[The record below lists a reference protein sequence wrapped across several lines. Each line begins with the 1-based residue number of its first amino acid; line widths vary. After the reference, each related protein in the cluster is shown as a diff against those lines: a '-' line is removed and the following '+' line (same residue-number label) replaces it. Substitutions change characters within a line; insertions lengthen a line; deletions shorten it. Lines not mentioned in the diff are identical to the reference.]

1 MNVNEQALSARDARP
16 DLSEYLTRQILG
28 LIERQQ
34 LGAGDR
40 LPSMNELAQL
50 FDVATPTIREAL
62 RRLQAIGVIDIR
74 HGSGSYVRRPR
85 TGAVITN
92 PYYGTINPD
101 SVLQLLDARIAIEPH
116 LAGKAAELA
125 SAEEIESLWAILNEA
140 DQLLSGQDS
149 KLHPTNMRFHGR
161 IAHLSRNVI
170 LSEFFE
176 SLVEIYGREQLGILA
191 VFNARSRDHHE
202 HIEILEAIEARDAA
216 LAANRMRSHLIGV
229 REVVAQRLLL
239 GATPE
244 IVPRSR

>member
-1 MNVNEQALSARDARP
+1 MNGNERLLPGVDVRP
-16 DLSEYLTRQILG
+16 DLSEYLTRRILG
-28 LIERQQ
+28 LIEQRK
-34 LGAGDR
+34 LGVGDR

-50 FDVATPTIREAL
+50 FEVATPTIREAL

-74 HGSGSYVRRPR
+74 HGSGSYVKRAR

-116 LAGKAAELA
+116 LAGKTAELA
-125 SAEEIESLWAILNEA
+125 SADEIESLRTILREA

-149 KLHPTNMRFHGR
+149 KLHPTNMRFHNQ
-161 IAHLSRNVI
+161 IAQLSRNVI

-176 SLVEIYGREQLGILA
+176 SLVEIYSREQLGILA
-191 VFNARSRDHHE
+191 VFNARSRDYHE
-202 HIEILEAIEARDAA
+202 HVEILEAIAARDAA
-216 LAANRMRSHLIGV
+216 LASNRMRSHLLGV

-239 GATPE
+239 GVTQGSEP
-244 IVPRSR
+244 PGR